1 MRKCTRTCVH
11 GRTCACAVTRARLCA
26 RVPQRDAL
34 KAIGSKFDHC
44 IRRNLHVILQFLFP
58 AYFLL
63 ARATKFLTR
72 VTNIRPKQRGARMT
86 GFADRTTTV
95 TLRCAAAFT
104 DDPMIPDS
112 NEFLPRAGRT
122 RGAIAPLRACKSNY
136 AGRDVQQSEYYSVPY
151 RPSNVTRP
159 CRASPP
165 FNVRVDGSRKT
176 RGMYLYTKRR
186 ASDFISAGAASRA
199 RDTQRGALAR
209 ARTQSRTCTRAHAR
223 WTTRRRRQVPL
234 RARGRDRPRTMD
246 RRSRLRVFLIFS
258 LVRPAASAARG

>member
-1 MRKCTRTCVH
+1 M
-11 GRTCACAVTRARLCA
+11 
-26 RVPQRDAL
+26 
-34 KAIGSKFDHC
+34 
-44 IRRNLHVILQFLFP
+44 
-58 AYFLL
+58 
-63 ARATKFLTR
+63 
-72 VTNIRPKQRGARMT
+72 
-86 GFADRTTTV
+86 TV
-95 TLRCAAAFT
+95 TLRCTAAFT

-112 NEFLPRAGRT
+112 NEFLPRGGRT
-122 RGAIAPLRACKSNY
+122 RQAIAPLRACKSNY

-209 ARTQSRTCTRAHAR
+209 ARTQSRTCTQHTHGGRRGGVAKYRYAHGDETVPAQ
-223 WTTRRRRQVPL
+223 WTEG
-234 RARGRDRPRTMD
+234 AG
-246 RRSRLRVFLIFS
+246 SES
-258 LVRPAASAARG
+258 S